1 MNSLSGVQRLRQLRA
16 LNIANTHLVTDSILL
31 LRRVTLLTSLDLR
44 NTLQVDGD
52 LALEYLN
59 PEGQFYAPKLATA
72 LWKCVVHVNPV

>member
-1 MNSLSGVQRLRQLRA
+1 MRQLRA

-59 PEGQFYAPKLATA
+59 PEGQFCPY
-72 LWKCVVHVNPV
+72 KCLSKFREFYHTFINM